1 MKTAIDYLEQRK
13 NEIKNE
19 LKNGNKNKD
28 LLIELKEINNSI
40 KWLHKIDELKLKNIE
55 KYEIIKLPAME
66 TGLSN
71 YRIMNDC
78 ETDNINKWIE
88 LKKDNMPLLVCM
100 NDILIISK
108 P

>member
-1 MKTAIDYLEQRK
+1 MKTAIDYLEQRR

-19 LKNGNKNKD
+19 LRDGNKNKN

-40 KWLHKIDELKLKNIE
+40 KWLNKIKELKLKNVE
-55 KYEIIKLPAME
+55 RYEIIELPDMN
-66 TGLSN
+66 TGWSF

-78 ETDNINKWIE
+78 ETYNINDWIE
-88 LKKDNMPLLVCM
+88 FKKDNMPLQM
-100 NDILIISK
+100 TWGDILIISK